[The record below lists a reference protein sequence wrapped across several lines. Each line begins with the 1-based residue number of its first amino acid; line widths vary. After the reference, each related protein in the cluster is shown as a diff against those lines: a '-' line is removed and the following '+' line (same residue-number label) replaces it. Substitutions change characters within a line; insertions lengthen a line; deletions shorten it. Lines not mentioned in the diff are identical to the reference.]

1 MNVVMKQLIL
11 ASQSPRRYQ
20 LLTDAGF
27 KFHVHPV
34 KVSEIIKENL
44 NSSEVVLD
52 LATIKAKALLREC
65 PQYQNESVLI
75 LSADT
80 LVVKDEVILGKPQD
94 ENEAKKFLRLLSGS
108 AHEVK
113 TGVCFYSFPEAKI
126 IAKLDTTK
134 VQFKSL
140 SDQEIEA
147 YIKTGEPMD
156 KAGAYGIQGLGGKF
170 VESTSGS
177 WTNVVGLPMELV
189 QETIKEN
196 SWNLK

>member
-11 ASQSPRRYQ
+11 ASQSPRRLQ
-20 LLTDAGF
+20 LLKDAGF
-27 KFHVHPV
+27 KFLVHPV

-52 LATIKAKALLREC
+52 LARTKAKALLDEQ
-65 PQYQNESVLI
+65 PAYQNESVVI

-80 LVVKDEVILGKPQD
+80 LVVKDEQILGKPQN
-94 ENEAKKFLRLLSGS
+94 ETEAKNFLQLLSGNL
-108 AHEVK
+108 HEVK
-113 TGVCFYSFPEAKI
+113 TGVCFYSLPEGKI
-126 IAKLDTTK
+126 ILKLDITK
-134 VQFKSL
+134 VQFRSL
-140 SDQEIEA
+140 TTQEIQD

-177 WTNVVGLPMELV
+177 WSNVVGLPMELV
-189 QETIKEN
+189 MKTFEEEGWKF
-196 SWNLK
+196 K